1 MVKKAKANANADYDK
16 SMDRNDIIYW
26 LNKDNDAKIVGA
38 DANGLYLNDNS
49 LEELFRKSFFKKK
62 EYRGEEIYLR
72 GLVEISNIC
81 RKNCLYCGIRRG
93 NENVV
98 RYDLSDEEIKKDA
111 KFAADAGYGSVVLQG
126 GERTD
131 SNFVERICRLSH
143 NITAMGLGLTL
154 SLGEQSREV
163 YAEWAKNGAIRYL
176 LRIESSNRKLYE
188 RIHPADTLHSYDTR
202 VAAIE
207 SLKSCGYFTG
217 TGVMIGLP
225 GQSFEDLADDLLFF
239 KRMEVDMVGMGPYI
253 MHPDTPL
260 NSAEQAMIGADGE
273 VFEVTDEKK
282 LLLSLKMIALL
293 RQLMP
298 WINIAST
305 TALQVLDANGR
316 EYGLLCG
323 ANIIMPNLTESVNRS
338 NYQLYK
344 GKPGLQDDAE
354 ATKSVLLKNLRKFN
368 IPVGWNKMGNPALK
382 TEFLSGN

>member
-1 MVKKAKANANADYDK
+1 
-16 SMDRNDIIYW
+16 MDRNDIIYW
-26 LNKDNDAKIVGA
+26 LNKKNDAKIVGA
-38 DANGLYLNDNS
+38 DACGLYLNDCT

-62 EYRGEEIYLR
+62 ECRGEEIYLR

-81 RKNCLYCGIRRG
+81 RKNCFYCGIRRG
-93 NENVV
+93 NGNVT
-98 RYDLSDEEIKKDA
+98 RYELTDEEVLKEV

-131 SNFVERICRLSH
+131 SHFIERICRLSYL
-143 NITAMGLGLTL
+143 ITRMELGLTL
-154 SLGEQSREV
+154 SLGEQSRDV

-176 LRIESSNRKLYE
+176 LRIESSNRELYE
-188 RIHPADTLHSYDTR
+188 KIHPADELHSFDTR

-207 SLKSCGYFTG
+207 NLKSCGYFTG

-253 MHPDTPL
+253 LHPDTPL
-260 NSAEQAMIGADGE
+260 NNIERAMIGADGE
-273 VFEVTDEKK
+273 AFEATDERK

-305 TALQVLDANGR
+305 TALQVLDGNGR

-323 ANIIMPNLTESVNRS
+323 ANIIMPNLTEAVNRS

-344 GKPGLQDDAE
+344 GKPGLQDDAK
-354 ATKSVLLKNLRKFN
+354 ATKNVLMENLRKFN

-382 TEFLSGN
+382 TDYLSGN

>member
-1 MVKKAKANANADYDK
+1 
-16 SMDRNDIIYW
+16 MDRNDIIYW

-38 DANGLYLNDNS
+38 DANGLYLNDKS
-49 LEELFRKSFFKKK
+49 LEELFRKSFLKKK

-93 NENVV
+93 NGNVV
-98 RYDLSDEEIKKDA
+98 RYDLTDEEIIRDA

-131 SNFVERICRLSH
+131 SNFVERICRLSR

-154 SLGEQSREV
+154 SLGEQSKEV

-188 RIHPADTLHSYDTR
+188 RIHPVDTLHSYDTR

-207 SLKSCGYFTG
+207 NLKSCGYFTG

-225 GQSFEDLADDLLFF
+225 GQSFEDLAGDLLFF

>member
-1 MVKKAKANANADYDK
+1 
-16 SMDRNDIIYW
+16 MDRNDLIYW
-26 LNKDNDAKIVGA
+26 LTKANDAKIVGA
-38 DANGLYLNDNS
+38 DANGLHLSDTA
-49 LEELFRKSFFKKK
+49 LDELFRKSFLKKK

-93 NENVV
+93 NGNVA
-98 RYDLSDEEIKKDA
+98 RYELTDEEILKDV

-126 GERTD
+126 GERVD
-131 SNFVERICRLSH
+131 SSFIERICRLSY

-188 RIHPADTLHSYDTR
+188 RIHPADELHSYDTR

-207 SLKSCGYFTG
+207 NLKSCGYFTG

-253 MHPDTPL
+253 LHPDTPL
-260 NSAEQAMIGADGE
+260 NNKEQAMIGADGKAF
-273 VFEVTDEKK
+273 VATDEGK
-282 LLLSLKMIALL
+282 LLLSLKMISLL

-305 TALQVLDANGR
+305 TALQVLNENGR

-323 ANIIMPNLTESVNRS
+323 ANIIMPNLTETASRS

-344 GKPGLQDDAE
+344 GKPGLQDDAQ
-354 ATKSVLLKNLRKFN
+354 ATKSVLMKNLRKFN

-382 TEFLSGN
+382 TDFLLGK